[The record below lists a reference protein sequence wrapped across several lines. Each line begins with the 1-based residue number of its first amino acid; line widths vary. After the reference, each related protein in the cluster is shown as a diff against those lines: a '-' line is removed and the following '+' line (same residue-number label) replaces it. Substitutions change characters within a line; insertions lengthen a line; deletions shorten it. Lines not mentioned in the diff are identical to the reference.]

1 MTRSL
6 FLIAVVVLVS
16 GCSGS
21 TAPQTAP
28 PPEPEVTAA
37 EVTLPRSVHWM
48 RNSAEYHAALQQTYA
63 LAAAELRRMVDGR
76 QEGSW
81 AVALD
86 ADETVISNSLYEK
99 ELTQAG
105 KRSDSASWRA
115 WVERR
120 EAAPLPGAVEF
131 VRLVGE
137 LGGRVAIVTN
147 RSIRDCPDTM
157 ANFERYDI
165 PFDVMLCKG
174 EDGEKE
180 PRWRMVA
187 DGSASEELPPLEI
200 VMWIGD
206 NIQDFPDLD
215 QSLRFADSERFE
227 EFGRRYFIV
236 PNPMYG
242 SWQPNPHD

>member
-1 MTRSL
+1 MKNP
-6 FLIAVVVLVS
+6 FLLVAAVAFVA

-21 TAPQTAP
+21 TAPQSP
-28 PPEPEVTAA
+28 SPSEPESNEA
-37 EVTLPRSVHWM
+37 ELNLPRSVHWM
-48 RNSAEYHAALQQTYA
+48 RNSAEYQAVLRQTYA
-63 LAAAELRRMVDGR
+63 LAAAELQRAVAGR
-76 QEGSW
+76 EEGTW

-99 ELTQAG
+99 ELTEAG
-105 KRSDSASWRA
+105 KRTDSASWRA
-115 WVERR
+115 WVARR
-120 EAAPLPGAVEF
+120 EAAPLPGAADFIRQVE
-131 VRLVGE
+131 E

-147 RSIRDCPDTM
+147 RSVGDCPDTM

-187 DGSASEELPPLEI
+187 DGSAAEGLPPLEI

-215 QSLRFADSERFE
+215 QSLRFAGDEDFP

-242 SWQPNPHD
+242 SWQANPHD